1 MGILKK
7 NNFYNIKKSKYLF
20 ISIFFLLIG
29 IIIPSMI
36 AIKTESRKE
45 EVSRLYNW
53 KLSKELSQGTVFQ
66 QKIYIP
72 GYITKYGVL
81 FTTYGRDNKGKIKVE
96 LSQGTKK
103 KVEIIDMSKIKDNE
117 INFFN
122 LNFLQ
127 FKKGEA
133 ILKIEGVDG
142 EVGNSVSVHETED
155 IMYGELFQN
164 GENTEKSLVQR
175 LEFYEI
181 NPIVTGQIIFLFLAV
196 FSYIYFLKLIKNQKK
211 NNIKIYIITALIAF
225 FLINIKAPVLTFK
238 AEPVAEEFFDFFY
251 YARKGITGNIF
262 RMEGGYFPLFHRLIA
277 ILIAKL
283 GFNARWSIFLMSNA
297 AILIIS
303 FGASIFTLYRFK
315 KYGNIFF
322 RFTVSILV
330 SVFNIFQYLET
341 HTFITF
347 SYMNI
352 IIIFYISLIDFNKLK
367 KKNYILLMIL
377 TVLLCISKLHYIT
390 LLPIAIGILILLWK
404 KLKIRDKIFL
414 ILIMLST
421 MIQLVYTYRHT
432 KNWIR
437 FVNDPEYKL
446 VGRHTWIRLRPIG
459 RLKILEVMNIGIHQI
474 VQQFI
479 NVFNFGI
486 EQTQNVLNLN
496 TVYLIIFIIIV
507 GILVYISIK
516 NRNRESIII
525 LSLLSLI
532 FLNSYLNIISK
543 AWSGLNLWSTA
554 FGSINTRYAVLIRIP
569 MIFILVLFPFIL
581 KEYMKKE
588 YMKKDRSQI
597 KIIYTVLTVFIILRY
612 SPLINNNIF
621 RYNEVHSDWEIYSKF
636 YKNKSW
642 TLPIYPFFIMEN
654 QKGYYIGK
662 QIEKMEYI
670 FFLGEKYY
678 LDDLNSKE
686 EITEVI
692 LPKPLKLEYLY
703 TKRVRNYNFDK
714 IKLIG
719 YDIQGNKVLEL
730 LQLNDKERS
739 YIGFKNDNPNIEIS
753 KIQFI
758 NENNRKAYVVPE
770 IVIGTP

>member
-7 NNFYNIKKSKYLF
+7 NNFYNIKKNKYLF
-20 ISIFFLLIG
+20 ISMFFLLIG

-36 AIKTESRKE
+36 AIKMESRKE

-211 NNIKIYIITALIAF
+211 NNIKIYIVTALIAF

-404 KLKIRDKIFL
+404 KLKIRDKMFL

-581 KEYMKKE
+581 KEYMKK
-588 YMKKDRSQI
+588 DRSQI

-662 QIEKMEYI
+662 KIDKMEYTY
-670 FFLGEKYY
+670 FLGEKYY

-686 EITEVI
+686 EITEVV

>member
-7 NNFYNIKKSKYLF
+7 NNFYNIKKNKYLF
-20 ISIFFLLIG
+20 ISMFFLLIG
-29 IIIPSMI
+29 IIIPSIITIRM
-36 AIKTESRKE
+36 ESQKE
-45 EVSRLYNW
+45 EASRLYNW

-196 FSYIYFLKLIKNQKK
+196 FSYIYFLKLIRKQKK
-211 NNIKIYIITALIAF
+211 NNIKIYIVTALIAF
-225 FLINIKAPVLTFK
+225 FLINIKAPVLSFK
-238 AEPVAEEFFDFFY
+238 AEPYAEEFYDFFY

-283 GFNARWSIFLMSNA
+283 GFNARWTIFLMSNV

-303 FGASIFTLYRFK
+303 FGSSIFVLHRFR

-322 RFTVSILV
+322 RFTVSILFA
-330 SVFNIFQYLET
+330 VFNIFPYAET
-341 HTFITF
+341 HTFIAF
-347 SYMNI
+347 AYMNI
-352 IIIFYISLIDFNKLK
+352 IMIFYISLIDFNELK
-367 KKNYILLMIL
+367 KKNYILLVIL

-390 LLPIAIGILILLWK
+390 LLPVAMGILILLWK

-414 ILIMLST
+414 ISIALST

-437 FVNDPEYKL
+437 FDNEPAYRI
-446 VGRHTWIRLRPIG
+446 VGRHTTVWFRPIG
-459 RLKILEVMNIGIHQI
+459 KIKFLEIINIGTHQI

-479 NVFNFGI
+479 NIFNFG
-486 EQTQNVLNLN
+486 TDQNQNILNLN
-496 TVYLIIFIIIV
+496 MVYLIIFIIIAGV
-507 GILVYISIK
+507 LVYISIK
-516 NRNRESIII
+516 NKNRESIIL

-532 FLNSYLNIISK
+532 FINSYLNVISK
-543 AWSGLNLWSTA
+543 VWSGSNLWSTA
-554 FGSINTRYAVLIRIP
+554 FGAINTRHALLTRIP
-569 MIFILVLFPFIL
+569 MLLILVLIPFIV
-581 KEYMKKE
+581 KRNMGERKNN
-588 YMKKDRSQI
+588 I
-597 KIIYTVLTVFIILRY
+597 KILYNILIIFIILRY
-612 SPLINNNIF
+612 SPLINNNVF
-621 RYNEVHSDWEIYSKF
+621 RYDEVHSDWKKYSKF
-636 YKNKSW
+636 YKAKSW

-662 QIEKMEYI
+662 ETGKIEYTY
-670 FFLGEKYY
+670 FLGEKYY
-678 LDDLNSKE
+678 LDYLNSKE
-686 EITEVI
+686 EITEMV

-703 TKRVRNYNFDK
+703 TKRVRNYNFDRV
-714 IKLIG
+714 KLIG
-719 YDIQGNKVLEL
+719 YDIQGNKVFEL

-739 YIGFKNDNPNIEIS
+739 YIGFKNDNPDKEIS
-753 KIQFI
+753 KIQFV
-758 NENNRKAYVVPE
+758 NENNKKAYVVPE

>member
-1 MGILKK
+1 MGIGILKK

-36 AIKTESRKE
+36 AIKMESRKE

-72 GYITKYGVL
+72 GYITKFGVL

-175 LEFYEI
+175 LEFYET
-181 NPIVTGQIIFLFLAV
+181 NSIVIGQITFLFLAI
-196 FSYIYFLKLIKNQKK
+196 FSYFYFLKLIKNQKK
-211 NNIKIYIITALIAF
+211 NNIKIYIVTALIAF
-225 FLINIKAPVLTFK
+225 FLINIKAPVLSFK
-238 AEPVAEEFFDFFY
+238 TEAYAEEFYDFFY

-283 GFNARWSIFLMSNA
+283 GLNVKLTIFLMSNI
-297 AILIIS
+297 AILIVS
-303 FGASIFTLYRFK
+303 FGSSVFTLRKFE
-315 KYGNIFF
+315 KYGDIFF
-322 RFTVSILV
+322 RFTVSILFAA
-330 SVFNIFQYLET
+330 FNIFPYTET

-352 IIIFYISLIDFNKLK
+352 IMIFYISLINFNELK
-367 KKNYILLMIL
+367 KKNYILLIIL
-377 TVLLCISKLHYIT
+377 TILLCISKLNYVA
-390 LLPIAIGILILLWK
+390 LLPIAMGVLVLLWK
-404 KLKIRDKIFL
+404 KLKIRDKGFL
-414 ILIMLST
+414 ISIILST
-421 MIQLVYTYRHT
+421 IIQLIYTYQHT

-437 FVNDPEYKL
+437 FDNEPPFRI
-446 VGRHTWIRLRPIG
+446 VGRHTTVWFRPIG
-459 RLKILEVMNIGIHQI
+459 KIKLTEMINTGLHQI

-479 NVFNFGI
+479 SIFNFGI
-486 EQTQNVLNLN
+486 EQSQNILNLN
-496 TVYLIIFIIIV
+496 IMFLVIFMIV
-507 GILVYISIK
+507 MIFLVYISIK
-516 NRNRESIII
+516 TKKKESVIV
-525 LSLLSLI
+525 LSLI
-532 FLNSYLNIISK
+532 GLIFSNSYLNVISK
-543 AWSGLNLWSTA
+543 VWGGSNLWSTT
-554 FGSINTRYAVLIRIP
+554 FGAINTRHALLTRIP
-569 MIFILVLFPFIL
+569 MIFILVLFPFVL
-581 KEYMKKE
+581 KE
-588 YMKKDRSQI
+588 YMKKDRKQI

-612 SPLINNNIF
+612 SPIINNNIF
-621 RYNEVHSDWEIYSKF
+621 RYDEVHSDWKIYSKF

-662 QIEKMEYI
+662 KTDKMEYTY
-670 FFLGEKYY
+670 FLGEKYY

-686 EITEVI
+686 EITEIV

-758 NENNRKAYVVPE
+758 NENNKKAYVVPE

>member
-7 NNFYNIKKSKYLF
+7 NNFYNIKKNKYLF
-20 ISIFFLLIG
+20 ISMFFLLIG
-29 IIIPSMI
+29 IIIPSIITIRM
-36 AIKTESRKE
+36 ESQKE
-45 EVSRLYNW
+45 EASRLYNW

-211 NNIKIYIITALIAF
+211 NNIKIYIVTALIAF

-404 KLKIRDKIFL
+404 KLKIRDKMFL

-581 KEYMKKE
+581 KEYMKK
-588 YMKKDRSQI
+588 DRSQI

-662 QIEKMEYI
+662 KIDKMEYTY
-670 FFLGEKYY
+670 FLGEKYY

-686 EITEVI
+686 EITEVV